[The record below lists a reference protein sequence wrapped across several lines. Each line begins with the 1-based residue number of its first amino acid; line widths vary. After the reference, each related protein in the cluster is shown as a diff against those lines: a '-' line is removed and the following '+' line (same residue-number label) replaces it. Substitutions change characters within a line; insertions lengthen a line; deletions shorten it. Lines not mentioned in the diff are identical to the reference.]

1 MMNGASREPHSRPTM
16 LTASHRLKDFHMS
29 SASATDDLDD
39 DVTPVPDAPPDK
51 PKRRKGR
58 IVARIALGLLV
69 AILWV
74 SAGGL
79 GTYWVLTDRYE
90 GMVAKE
96 DILTDVPM
104 APPPPAG
111 ESAPLNYLILGTDTR
126 TEEAVTGLDATGSRS
141 DTIMIA
147 HISKDRKNAFLFSI
161 PRDSYV
167 NVPAAGPWKG
177 GNNKINAAMSF
188 GGASLA
194 AKTVYDL
201 TKIPFNGA
209 VIVNF
214 QGVQTMVSAVGGVRV
229 CIPYTVRSSFTSKV
243 WVKGCHDLSPK
254 DAEEFV
260 RQRKGT
266 PGGDLGRIKNQQHLI
281 KGLIAKVKEQ
291 GLLTSPAT
299 LDNLLTTAARSLTLD
314 KSMNL
319 TQLALELKDID
330 QENIKF
336 ATTPITGTMTTEAGS
351 SVGLDGP
358 GCEELFQAVRDD
370 QTDQWLTAHPQPEV
384 ATL

>member
-1 MMNGASREPHSRPTM
+1 
-16 LTASHRLKDFHMS
+16 MS
-29 SASATDDLDD
+29 SASATDNLDD
-39 DVTPVPDAPPDK
+39 DVAPPPDEPSVGPLAAPPEEPAEPPGK
-51 PKRRKGR
+51 PKRRMGR
-58 IVARIALGLLV
+58 ILANIALGLLV
-69 AILWV
+69 AVLWV

-96 DILTDVPM
+96 DILVDVPM
-104 APPPPAG
+104 APPPPPG
-111 ESAPLNYLILGTDTR
+111 ETAPLNYLILGTDTR
-126 TEEAVTGLDATGSRS
+126 AEEATTGAEETGNRS

-147 HISKDRKNAFLFSI
+147 HISKDRKNAFIFSI

-167 NVPAAGPWKG
+167 NVPAAGPWHG

-188 GGASLA
+188 GGANLA

-201 TKIPFNGA
+201 TKIPLNGA

-214 QGVQTMVSAVGGVRV
+214 QGVQSMVSAVGGVTV

-243 WVKGCHDLSPK
+243 WKKGCHDLSPK
-254 DAEEFV
+254 DTEEFV

-266 PGGDLGRIKNQQHLI
+266 PGGDLGRIKNQQHVI
-281 KGLIAKVKEQ
+281 RGLIAKVKDN
-291 GLLTSPAT
+291 GVLTNPST
-299 LDNLLTTAARSLTLD
+299 LDSLLATAARSLTLD

-319 TQLALELKDID
+319 TELTLELKDID
-330 QENIKF
+330 QEHIKF
-336 ATTPITGTMTTEAGS
+336 ATTPITGTMTTDAGS
-351 SVGLDGP
+351 SVGLDMP
-358 GCEELFQAVRDD
+358 GCEELFAAVRDD
-370 QTDQWLTAHPQPEV
+370 KTDQWLAAHPQPEV